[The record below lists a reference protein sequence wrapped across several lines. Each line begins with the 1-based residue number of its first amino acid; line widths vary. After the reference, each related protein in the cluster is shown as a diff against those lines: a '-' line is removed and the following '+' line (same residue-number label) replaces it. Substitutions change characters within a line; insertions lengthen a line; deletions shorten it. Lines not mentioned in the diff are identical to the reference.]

1 MKGIAVIGAALFV
14 ILIGV
19 NFGYAQDMRLATFQ
33 ETAQVIVDRSISQNV
48 TASVT
53 LQSTSIQELRI
64 PAELEQRIRE
74 DGRVQSIIVTNQNQC
89 ILGVVDE
96 ACILINV
103 ARDTND
109 KGITAIQQ
117 TTKDVANSFID
128 EINDAFDTDAKLHSV
143 FIHTDDKSNV
153 ALGTSGAISGRGT
166 VSAVYTMNMESTDSM
181 FDKVSAI
188 LIPQVIRESGGF
200 FDIAKNLSRDDNAR
214 VTFSLIPV
222 NDRSLMQLKLSVD
235 YPNQADK
242 VKKFSPLEF
251 LQVEQI
257 KRSEYFSQGNYP
269 LNSIIQIAILSPN
282 SEIISDIKGN
292 IVPTQI
298 IDDEKFPTDISKQG
312 WIFDP
317 ESGESIQ
324 AKYIFGQDK
333 LVSKDNL
340 VFTIGEEIKESQVE
354 FDESIIVV
362 IIIAI
367 VAIGAALF
375 YLKGYKK

>member
-1 MKGIAVIGAALFV
+1 M
-14 ILIGV
+14 
-19 NFGYAQDMRLATFQ
+19 
-33 ETAQVIVDRSISQNV
+33 
-48 TASVT
+48 
-53 LQSTSIQELRI
+53 
-64 PAELEQRIRE
+64 
-74 DGRVQSIIVTNQNQC
+74 
-89 ILGVVDE
+89 
-96 ACILINV
+96 
-103 ARDTND
+103 
-109 KGITAIQQ
+109 
-117 TTKDVANSFID
+117 
-128 EINDAFDTDAKLHSV
+128 
-143 FIHTDDKSNV
+143 
-153 ALGTSGAISGRGT
+153 
-166 VSAVYTMNMESTDSM
+166 SAVYTMNMESTDSM

-200 FDIAKNLSRDDNAR
+200 FDIAKNLSRDDNAK

-269 LNSIIQIAILSPN
+269 LNSIIQVAILSPN

-292 IVPTQI
+292 IVPTQV

-324 AKYIFGQDK
+324 AKYIFGQDNI
-333 LVSKDNL
+333 VSKDNL

>member
-48 TASVT
+48 TASIT

-74 DGRVQSIIVTNQNQC
+74 DGRVQSVIVTNQNQC

-128 EINDAFDTDAKLHSV
+128 EINEAFDTDAKLHSV

-166 VSAVYTMNMESTDSM
+166 VSAVYTMNMESSDSM

-200 FDIAKNLSRDDNAR
+200 FDIAKNLSRDDNAK

-269 LNSIIQIAILSPN
+269 LNSIIQVAILSPN
-282 SEIISDIKGN
+282 SEIISDIQGN

-298 IDDEKFPTDISKQG
+298 IDDEKFPTDVSKQG

-324 AKYIFGQDK
+324 AKYIFGQDNI
-333 LVSKDNL
+333 VSKDNL

>member
-48 TASVT
+48 TASIT

-74 DGRVQSIIVTNQNQC
+74 DGRVQSVIVTNQNQC

-269 LNSIIQIAILSPN
+269 LNSIIQVAILSPN
-282 SEIISDIKGN
+282 SEIISDIQGN
-292 IVPTQI
+292 IVPTQV

-324 AKYIFGQDK
+324 AKYIFGQDNI
-333 LVSKDNL
+333 VSKDNL

>member
-74 DGRVQSIIVTNQNQC
+74 DGRVQSVIVTNQNQC

-292 IVPTQI
+292 IVPTQV
-298 IDDEKFPTDISKQG
+298 IDDEKIPTDISKQG

-324 AKYIFGQDK
+324 AKYIFGQDNI
-333 LVSKDNL
+333 VSKDNL
-340 VFTIGEEIKESQVE
+340 VFTIGEEIKETQVE

>member
-74 DGRVQSIIVTNQNQC
+74 DGRVQSVIVTNQNQC

-292 IVPTQI
+292 IVPTQV

-324 AKYIFGQDK
+324 AKYIFGQDNI
-333 LVSKDNL
+333 VSKDNL

-354 FDESIIVV
+354 FDESIIVL

>member
-1 MKGIAVIGAALFV
+1 
-14 ILIGV
+14 
-19 NFGYAQDMRLATFQ
+19 
-33 ETAQVIVDRSISQNV
+33 
-48 TASVT
+48 
-53 LQSTSIQELRI
+53 
-64 PAELEQRIRE
+64 
-74 DGRVQSIIVTNQNQC
+74 
-89 ILGVVDE
+89 
-96 ACILINV
+96 V

-128 EINDAFDTDAKLHSV
+128 EINEAFDTDAKLHSV

-292 IVPTQI
+292 IVPTQV
-298 IDDEKFPTDISKQG
+298 IDDEKIPTDISKQG

-324 AKYIFGQDK
+324 AKYIFGQDNI
-333 LVSKDNL
+333 VSKDNL

>member
-74 DGRVQSIIVTNQNQC
+74 DGRVQSVIVTNQNQC

-128 EINDAFDTDAKLHSV
+128 EINEAFDTDAKLHSV

-292 IVPTQI
+292 IVPTQV
-298 IDDEKFPTDISKQG
+298 IDDEKIPTDISKQG

-324 AKYIFGQDK
+324 AKYIFGQDNI
-333 LVSKDNL
+333 VSKDNL

>member
-74 DGRVQSIIVTNQNQC
+74 DGRVQSVIVTNQNQC

-200 FDIAKNLSRDDNAR
+200 FDIAKNLSRDDNAK

-292 IVPTQI
+292 IVPTQV
-298 IDDEKFPTDISKQG
+298 IDDEKIPTDISKQG

-324 AKYIFGQDK
+324 AKYIFGQDNI
-333 LVSKDNL
+333 VSKDNL
-340 VFTIGEEIKESQVE
+340 VFTIGEEIKETQVE

>member
-96 ACILINV
+96 VCILINV

-200 FDIAKNLSRDDNAR
+200 FDIAKNLSREDNAK

-242 VKKFSPLEF
+242 IKKFSPLEF

-282 SEIISDIKGN
+282 SEIISDIQGN
-292 IVPTQI
+292 IVPTQV
-298 IDDEKFPTDISKQG
+298 IDDEKIPTDISKQG

>member
-74 DGRVQSIIVTNQNQC
+74 DGRVQSVIVTNQNQC

-128 EINDAFDTDAKLHSV
+128 EINEAFDTDAKLHSV

-282 SEIISDIKGN
+282 SEIISEIKGN
-292 IVPTQI
+292 IVPTQV

-324 AKYIFGQDK
+324 AKYIFGQDNI
-333 LVSKDNL
+333 VSKDNL

>member
-48 TASVT
+48 TASIT

-74 DGRVQSIIVTNQNQC
+74 DGRVQSVIVTNQNQC

-200 FDIAKNLSRDDNAR
+200 FDIAKNLSRDDNAK

-324 AKYIFGQDK
+324 AKYIFGQDNI
-333 LVSKDNL
+333 VSKDNL
-340 VFTIGEEIKESQVE
+340 VFTIGEEIKETQVE

>member
-48 TASVT
+48 TASIT

-74 DGRVQSIIVTNQNQC
+74 DGRVQSVIVTNQNQC

-128 EINDAFDTDAKLHSV
+128 EINEAFDTDAKLHSV

-292 IVPTQI
+292 IVPTQV
-298 IDDEKFPTDISKQG
+298 IDDEKIPTDISKQG

-324 AKYIFGQDK
+324 AKYIFGQDNI
-333 LVSKDNL
+333 VSKDNL

-354 FDESIIVV
+354 FDESIIVL

>member
-74 DGRVQSIIVTNQNQC
+74 DGRVQSVIVTNQNQC

-200 FDIAKNLSRDDNAR
+200 FDIAKNLSRDDNAK

-324 AKYIFGQDK
+324 AKYIFGQDNI
-333 LVSKDNL
+333 VSKDNL
-340 VFTIGEEIKESQVE
+340 VFTIGEEIKETQVE

>member
-74 DGRVQSIIVTNQNQC
+74 DGRVQSVIVTNQNQC

-128 EINDAFDTDAKLHSV
+128 EINEAFDTDAKLHSV

-166 VSAVYTMNMESTDSM
+166 VSAVYTMNMESSDSM

-292 IVPTQI
+292 IVPTQV

-324 AKYIFGQDK
+324 AKYIFGQDNI
-333 LVSKDNL
+333 VSKDNL
-340 VFTIGEEIKESQVE
+340 VFTIGEEIKETQVE

>member
-74 DGRVQSIIVTNQNQC
+74 DGRVQSVIVTNQNQC

-128 EINDAFDTDAKLHSV
+128 EINEAFDTDAKLHSV

-324 AKYIFGQDK
+324 AKYIFGQDNI
-333 LVSKDNL
+333 VSKDNL
-340 VFTIGEEIKESQVE
+340 VFTIGEEIKETQVE

>member
-74 DGRVQSIIVTNQNQC
+74 DGRVQSVIVTNQNQC

-292 IVPTQI
+292 IVPTQV
-298 IDDEKFPTDISKQG
+298 IDDEKIPTDISKQG

-324 AKYIFGQDK
+324 AKYIFGQDNI
-333 LVSKDNL
+333 VSKDNL

>member
-74 DGRVQSIIVTNQNQC
+74 DGRVQSVIVTNQNQC

-128 EINDAFDTDAKLHSV
+128 EINEAFDTDAKLHSV

-292 IVPTQI
+292 IVPTQV
-298 IDDEKFPTDISKQG
+298 IDDEKIPTDISKQG

-324 AKYIFGQDK
+324 AKYIFGQDNI
-333 LVSKDNL
+333 VSKDNL

-354 FDESIIVV
+354 FDESIIVL

>member
-74 DGRVQSIIVTNQNQC
+74 DGRVQSVIVTNQNQC

-324 AKYIFGQDK
+324 AKYIFGQDNI
-333 LVSKDNL
+333 VSKDNL
-340 VFTIGEEIKESQVE
+340 VFTIGEEIKETQVE

>member
-74 DGRVQSIIVTNQNQC
+74 DGRVQSVIITNQNQC

-188 LIPQVIRESGGF
+188 LIPKVIRESGGF

-292 IVPTQI
+292 IVPTQV
-298 IDDEKFPTDISKQG
+298 IDDEKIPTDISKQG

-324 AKYIFGQDK
+324 AKYIFGQDNI
-333 LVSKDNL
+333 VSKDNL

-354 FDESIIVV
+354 FDESIIVL

>member
-200 FDIAKNLSRDDNAR
+200 FDIAKNLSREDNAK

>member
-128 EINDAFDTDAKLHSV
+128 EINDALDTDAKLHSV

-200 FDIAKNLSRDDNAR
+200 FDIAKNLSREDNSK

>member
-48 TASVT
+48 TASIT

-74 DGRVQSIIVTNQNQC
+74 DGRVQSVIVTNQNQC

-200 FDIAKNLSRDDNAR
+200 FDIAKNLSRDDNAK

-324 AKYIFGQDK
+324 AKYIFGQDNI
-333 LVSKDNL
+333 VSKDNL

>member
-74 DGRVQSIIVTNQNQC
+74 DGRVQSVIVTNQNQC

-166 VSAVYTMNMESTDSM
+166 VSAVYTMNMESSDSM

-200 FDIAKNLSRDDNAR
+200 FDIAKNLSRDDNAK

-292 IVPTQI
+292 IVPTQV

>member
-74 DGRVQSIIVTNQNQC
+74 DGRVQSVIVTNQNQC

-128 EINDAFDTDAKLHSV
+128 EINEAFDTDAKLHSV

-166 VSAVYTMNMESTDSM
+166 VSAVYTMNMESSDSM

-292 IVPTQI
+292 IVPTQV
-298 IDDEKFPTDISKQG
+298 IDDEKIPTDISKQG

-324 AKYIFGQDK
+324 AKYIFGQDNI
-333 LVSKDNL
+333 VSKDNL

-354 FDESIIVV
+354 FDESIIVL

>member
-74 DGRVQSIIVTNQNQC
+74 DGRVQSVIVTNQNQC

-128 EINDAFDTDAKLHSV
+128 EINEVFDTDAKLHSV

-166 VSAVYTMNMESTDSM
+166 VSAVYTMNMESSDSM

-292 IVPTQI
+292 IVPTQV

-354 FDESIIVV
+354 FDESIIVL

>member
-74 DGRVQSIIVTNQNQC
+74 DGRVQSVIVTNQNQC

-292 IVPTQI
+292 IVPTQV
-298 IDDEKFPTDISKQG
+298 IDDEKIPTDISKQG

-324 AKYIFGQDK
+324 AKYIFGQDNI
-333 LVSKDNL
+333 VSKDNL

-354 FDESIIVV
+354 FDESIIVL

>member
-74 DGRVQSIIVTNQNQC
+74 DGRVQSVIVTNQNQC

-128 EINDAFDTDAKLHSV
+128 EINEAFDTDAKLHSV
-143 FIHTDDKSNV
+143 DRKS
-153 ALGTSGAISGRGT
+153 TR
-166 VSAVYTMNMESTDSM
+166 
-181 FDKVSAI
+181 
-188 LIPQVIRESGGF
+188 
-200 FDIAKNLSRDDNAR
+200 
-214 VTFSLIPV
+214 
-222 NDRSLMQLKLSVD
+222 
-235 YPNQADK
+235 
-242 VKKFSPLEF
+242 
-251 LQVEQI
+251 
-257 KRSEYFSQGNYP
+257 
-269 LNSIIQIAILSPN
+269 LNSSHVRTSRMPSSA
-282 SEIISDIKGN
+282 
-292 IVPTQI
+292 
-298 IDDEKFPTDISKQG
+298 
-312 WIFDP
+312 
-317 ESGESIQ
+317 
-324 AKYIFGQDK
+324 
-333 LVSKDNL
+333 
-340 VFTIGEEIKESQVE
+340 
-354 FDESIIVV
+354 
-362 IIIAI
+362 
-367 VAIGAALF
+367 
-375 YLKGYKK
+375 

>member
-74 DGRVQSIIVTNQNQC
+74 DGRVQSVIVTNQNQC

-143 FIHTDDKSNV
+143 FIHTDGKSNV

-200 FDIAKNLSRDDNAR
+200 FDIAKNLSRDDNAK

>member
-242 VKKFSPLEF
+242 IKKFSPLEF

-282 SEIISDIKGN
+282 SEIISDIQGN
-292 IVPTQI
+292 IVPTQV
-298 IDDEKFPTDISKQG
+298 IDDEKIPTDISKQG

-324 AKYIFGQDK
+324 AKYIFGQDNI
-333 LVSKDNL
+333 VSKDNL

>member
-48 TASVT
+48 TASIT

-74 DGRVQSIIVTNQNQC
+74 DGRVQSVIVTNQNQC

-200 FDIAKNLSRDDNAR
+200 FDIAKNLSREDNAK

-282 SEIISDIKGN
+282 SEIISDIQGN
-292 IVPTQI
+292 IVPTQV

-324 AKYIFGQDK
+324 AKYIFGQDNI
-333 LVSKDNL
+333 VSKDNL

>member
-74 DGRVQSIIVTNQNQC
+74 DGRVQSVIVTNQNQC

-109 KGITAIQQ
+109 KGVTAIQQ

-166 VSAVYTMNMESTDSM
+166 VSAVYTMNMESSDSM

-200 FDIAKNLSRDDNAR
+200 FDIAKNLSRDDNAK

-269 LNSIIQIAILSPN
+269 LNSIIQIAIMSPN

-292 IVPTQI
+292 IVPTQV

-324 AKYIFGQDK
+324 AKYIFGQDNI
-333 LVSKDNL
+333 VSKDNL

>member
-74 DGRVQSIIVTNQNQC
+74 DGRVQSVIVTNQNQC

-128 EINDAFDTDAKLHSV
+128 EINEAFDTDAKLHSV

-166 VSAVYTMNMESTDSM
+166 VSAVYTMNMESSDSM

-292 IVPTQI
+292 IVPTQV

-324 AKYIFGQDK
+324 AKYIFGQDNI
-333 LVSKDNL
+333 VSKDNL

-354 FDESIIVV
+354 FDESIIVL

>member
-74 DGRVQSIIVTNQNQC
+74 DGRVQSVIVTNQNQC

-200 FDIAKNLSRDDNAR
+200 FDIAKNLSRDDNAK

-282 SEIISDIKGN
+282 SEIISDIQGN

-324 AKYIFGQDK
+324 AKYIFGQDNI
-333 LVSKDNL
+333 VSKDNL

>member
-74 DGRVQSIIVTNQNQC
+74 DGRVQSVIVTNQNQC

-200 FDIAKNLSRDDNAR
+200 FDIAKNLSRDDNAK

-235 YPNQADK
+235 YPNQADT

-324 AKYIFGQDK
+324 AKYIFGQDNI
-333 LVSKDNL
+333 VSKDNL
-340 VFTIGEEIKESQVE
+340 VFTIGEEIKETQVE

>member
-48 TASVT
+48 TASIT

-74 DGRVQSIIVTNQNQC
+74 DGRVQSVIVTNQNQC

-200 FDIAKNLSRDDNAR
+200 FDIAKNLSRDDNAK

-292 IVPTQI
+292 IVPTQV

-324 AKYIFGQDK
+324 AKYIFGQDNI
-333 LVSKDNL
+333 VSKDNL

>member
-48 TASVT
+48 TASIT

-74 DGRVQSIIVTNQNQC
+74 DGRVQSVIVTNQNQC

-292 IVPTQI
+292 IVPTQV

-324 AKYIFGQDK
+324 AKYIFGQDNI
-333 LVSKDNL
+333 VSKDNL
-340 VFTIGEEIKESQVE
+340 VFTIGEEIKETQVE

>member
-200 FDIAKNLSRDDNAR
+200 FDIAKNLSREDNSK

>member
-48 TASVT
+48 TASIT

-74 DGRVQSIIVTNQNQC
+74 DGRVQSVIVTNQNQC

-166 VSAVYTMNMESTDSM
+166 VSAVYTMNMESSDSM

-200 FDIAKNLSRDDNAR
+200 FDIAKNLSRDDNAK

-269 LNSIIQIAILSPN
+269 LNSIIQVAILSPN

-324 AKYIFGQDK
+324 AKYIFGQDNI
-333 LVSKDNL
+333 VSKDNL